1 VPHTTATVLP
11 ETPAPSPV
19 PDVPSQGR
27 SLVVVS
33 NRLPF
38 TAERRPDGIRF
49 TRSAGGLVAA
59 LDPVLGQR
67 GGVWVGWPGLE
78 QEPGDNPAALIPAAG
93 ARVRYRSVSLT
104 GREVAAYYGGFSNR
118 TLWPLFHYLIDRMR
132 SDAHTWAAYE
142 QVNERFARAAAEEST
157 DEDQVWIHDYQLMRV
172 PYYLR
177 RLAPRRR
184 IAFFLHIPFPAYDVY
199 RILPW
204 SRQLLRGLL
213 AADLVGVHVPAYAQH
228 LITCAERLLGCDV
241 DRATESVHFEGRDVS
256 IQAHPLGI
264 DPGHV
269 ETLARAAGPAQRGA
283 EGTEPARVI
292 GLDRLDYTKGI
303 LQRMLAVER
312 LLERYPEFQGRFV
325 FTQVLVPSRE
335 QVAEYRLLKRELD
348 EAVGR
353 INGRFSDE
361 GWAPIRYL
369 VRSLSPTDLGALY
382 RHADVALVTPLRDG
396 MNLVAKEYVA
406 AQVDEPGVLILS
418 ELAGAA
424 EELQEALLV
433 NPFDADAMAEALHR
447 SLTMPPD
454 ERRARMTALRA
465 RVRENSVQAW
475 VARFLDAAE
484 RAASRP
490 RAVSQLDRV
499 RRRLQPWLAARPTVA
514 LFFDYDGTLTP
525 IQDRPEDAQLS
536 QATRL
541 ALESAA
547 HTPNLDTVIVTG
559 RSLADIR
566 RLVGVPGLT
575 YVGNHGFEIEGPG
588 ISYRHPDID
597 RFAGTVSRVANE
609 LERLAV
615 PGAQVEAKGATLSYH
630 VRRVPEAGRD
640 AAARRAA
647 KLMQR
652 RGLRVVSGKL
662 VVEGRPPVPWHKG
675 AAVLYVLVQR
685 HGADWPARV
694 RALYVGDDA
703 TDEEAFGSL
712 RGIGRSICVGGPWEG
727 PTLADHALPDPEAV
741 AQLLRWLAAGAFTGA
756 RG

>member
-1 VPHTTATVLP
+1 MPHTTPSAMS
-11 ETPAPSPV
+11 ETPLAGPAPAAP
-19 PDVPSQGR
+19 PRAR

-49 TRSAGGLVAA
+49 TRSSGGLVAA
-59 LDPVLGQR
+59 LDPVLSQR

-78 QEPGDNPAALIPAAG
+78 QEPGDSPAALVPAAG
-93 ARVRYRSVSLT
+93 AQVRYRSVSLT
-104 GREVAAYYGGFSNR
+104 SREVAAYYDGFSNR
-118 TLWPLFHYLIDRMR
+118 TLWPLFHYLIGRMT

-142 QVNERFARAAAEEST
+142 DVNERFARAAAEEST
-157 DEDQVWIHDYQLMRV
+157 DEDQVWVHDYQLLRV
-172 PYYLR
+172 PYFLR

-184 IAFFLHIPFPAYDVY
+184 IGFFLHIPFPAYDVF
-199 RILPW
+199 RVLPW

-213 AADLVGVHVPAYAQH
+213 AADLVGVHVSAYAQH

-241 DRATESVHFEGRDVS
+241 DRPAEIVHFEGRDVS
-256 IQAHPLGI
+256 VQAHPLGI

-269 ETLARAAGPAQRGA
+269 ETLARAAGSAPRGPA
-283 EGTEPARVI
+283 EPARVI

-303 LQRMLAVER
+303 PERMLAVER
-312 LLERYPEFQGRFV
+312 LLERYPEFRGRFV

-335 QVAEYRLLKRELD
+335 QVAEYRSLKRELD
-348 EAVGR
+348 EMVGR
-353 INGRFSDE
+353 INGRFSDQ
-361 GWAPIRYL
+361 GWSPIRYL
-369 VRSLSPTDLGALY
+369 VRSLSPTELGNLY

-433 NPFDADAMAEALHR
+433 NPFDVDAVAEALHR

-454 ERRARMTALRA
+454 ERRARMTALRD

-475 VARFLDAAE
+475 VSRFLDAAE
-484 RAASRP
+484 RAAARP
-490 RAVSQLDRV
+490 RSVSPLDRV

-525 IQDRPEDAQLS
+525 IQDRPEDAQLP
-536 QATRL
+536 APTRA

-547 HTPNLDTVIVTG
+547 RTPNLDTVIVTG

-588 ISYRHPDID
+588 IVYRHPDID
-597 RFAGTVSRVANE
+597 RFAGTVTRAAAE

-630 VRRVPEAGRD
+630 VRRVAEAKRES
-640 AAARRAA
+640 AARRAA
-647 KLMQR
+647 KVLQR
-652 RGLRVVSGKL
+652 RGLRVVTGKL
-662 VVEGRPPVPWHKG
+662 VIEGRPPVPWHKG
-675 AAVLYVLVQR
+675 AAVLFVMVQR

-712 RGIGRSICVGGPWEG
+712 RGIGRSICVGGGPWEG
-727 PTLADHALPDPEAV
+727 PTQADYALPDPEAV
-741 AQLLRWLAAGAFTGA
+741 SQLLRWLAAGAFAGA
-756 RG
+756 RP